1 MGSAPHL
8 IADAAWIASRGSKPW
23 VFISLRESLMMFSST
38 EMRSKPL
45 KFTRASPTSR
55 AWSMPRIFLTI
66 QITSSTVS
74 VDVDAPPSPS
84 SILVSS
90 LRAFRPGSVGFS
102 VAWMNTF
109 ESR

>member
-1 MGSAPHL
+1 
-8 IADAAWIASRGSKPW
+8 
-23 VFISLRESLMMFSST
+23 
-38 EMRSKPL
+38 
-45 KFTRASPTSR
+45 
-55 AWSMPRIFLTI
+55 MPRIFLTI